1 MGNAYAKKHQALPS
15 EWESSGERARPATQ
29 TALERLKKG
38 LRSDALAGYLFI
50 APAIVGFLV
59 FVAYP
64 LIDAAYLSLT
74 NWNGLTDPLFVGFK
88 NFIDLFTKDPSFFP
102 SLHATAYFALLSVPG
117 SLILGLLLALFLNRN
132 LPGVRIFRTLIYL
145 PVILPGIATITLWKF
160 IYDPQVGLANLLLQA
175 LHLPTSLWLGSETM
189 SMPSLVIVTLWGVGS
204 TMIIFLAGLQSVPTE
219 VYEAAKMDGAGR
231 FTVLTRVT
239 LPMISPILFLQVILQ
254 LTAALQNFNLPKI
267 LTGGGPGFST
277 DVLMLSIY
285 SHGFGNLGTF
295 PQLGYA
301 TAQVWV
307 LFLIIVIITI
317 FTFRFSTFWVYSDN
331 KVE

>member
-1 MGNAYAKKHQALPS
+1 MGNAYAKKHRALPS
-15 EWESSGERARPATQ
+15 EWESPGERARPATQ

-102 SLHATAYFALLSVPG
+102 SLRATAYFALLSVPG

>member
-1 MGNAYAKKHQALPS
+1 MGNAYAKKHRALPS

-88 NFIDLFTKDPSFFP
+88 NFIDLFTRDPSFFP
-102 SLHATAYFALLSVPG
+102 SLRATAYFALLSVPG

-145 PVILPGIATITLWKF
+145 PVILPAIATITLWKF

-307 LFLIIVIITI
+307 LFLIIVVITI